1 MKRVVVIFFLITMSY
16 AVAQTK
22 TAILVNSGLNV
33 PISSEYFSKYWGA
46 SYNLG
51 GGVEMSFNPQLS
63 ILGYVDYSRFYFDA
77 TKVLKEFT
85 RYDSRGVTG
94 SGGNINFLN
103 FNVNIKYRFVEQ
115 ASQKTFFYMLG
126 GIGYANVSAS
136 DLTITDN
143 RNVGTLTWESIGAF
157 SLNVGLGGEFAVS
170 QTISIFADARFIF
183 AFTSGS
189 TVKYSNPDNIA
200 SSDLKKNGS
209 YILNYNTGYVPLR
222 VGVSYSLQ

>member
-1 MKRVVVIFFLITMSY
+1 MKRVIVIFFLITMSY

-22 TAILVNSGLNV
+22 TAILINSGLNV

-63 ILGYVDYSRFYFDA
+63 VLGYIDYSKFSLDVA
-77 TKVLKEFT
+77 KALNGLKQN
-85 RYDSRGVTG
+85 DSRAVTG

-115 ASQKTFFYMLG
+115 ASQKTFFYILG

-136 DLTITDN
+136 DLALTGN
-143 RNVGTLTWESIGAF
+143 RNVGTLTVESIGAF
-157 SLNVGLGGEFAVS
+157 SLNTGLGGEFAVS

-189 TVKYSNPDNIA
+189 IVKYSNPENI
-200 SSDLKKNGS
+200 SGRDLEKNGS
-209 YILNYNTGYVPLR
+209 YILDYNTGYVPLR
-222 VGVSYSLQ
+222 LGVSYKLP